1 MTDVRWLSDD
11 EQRIWRLFMDAVRDF
26 NAHLDRQ
33 LRRDSG
39 MPVAYY
45 EILVH
50 LSEAPGRSLRMSQ
63 LAELARSSRSRLS
76 HAVAAL
82 EKAGYVSRCATDAD
96 RRGSVAQLTD
106 AGFGVLEAAA
116 PGHVTEVRKHLFDV
130 LTPEQ
135 QQKLGEISGA
145 VQEGLRPIC
154 AQARAEDAEEAGDAG
169 AAGGAE
175 DAADA
180 AGDAGG
186 RAGKAAGGAAAREA
200 VTDA

>member
-1 MTDVRWLSDD
+1 MLGRMTDVRWLTDD
-11 EQRIWRLFMDAVRDF
+11 EQRIWRLFMSAVRDF

-45 EILVH
+45 EILVY
-50 LSEAPGRSLRMSQ
+50 LSESPGRSLRMSE
-63 LAELARSSRSRLS
+63 LADLARSSRSRLS

-106 AGFGVLEAAA
+106 AGFAVLEAAA

-135 QQKLGEISGA
+135 QRQLGAISGA
-145 VQEGLRPIC
+145 VQDGLRPIC
-154 AQARAEDAEEAGDAG
+154 AQALAEDAEAEYAAGGDA
-169 AAGGAE
+169 AAGGAGSGGT
-175 DAADA
+175 AAQEPAPQA
-180 AGDAGG
+180 AP
-186 RAGKAAGGAAAREA
+186 ES
-200 VTDA
+200 

>member
-1 MTDVRWLSDD
+1 MTDVRWLTDD
-11 EQRIWRLFMDAVRDF
+11 EQRIWRLFMNAVRDF

-50 LSEAPGRSLRMSQ
+50 LSEAPGRRLRMSE
-63 LAELARSSRSRLS
+63 LADLARSSRSRLS

-82 EKAGYVSRCATDAD
+82 EKGGYVSRCATDVD

-106 AGFGVLEAAA
+106 AGFAVLEAAA

-135 QQKLGEISGA
+135 QRMLSEISRA
-145 VQEGLRPIC
+145 VRDGLRPIC
-154 AQARAEDAEEAGDAG
+154 AQALAEDAEAEA
-169 AAGGAE
+169 
-175 DAADA
+175 AADA
-180 AGDAGG
+180 ETAAVADEEGGAG
-186 RAGKAAGGAAAREA
+186 GGAAAREA
-200 VTDA
+200 ASEV

>member
-1 MTDVRWLSDD
+1 MTDVRWLTDD
-11 EQRIWRLFMDAVRDF
+11 EQRIWRLFMNAVRDF

-50 LSEAPGRSLRMSQ
+50 LSEAPGRSLRMSE
-63 LAELARSSRSRLS
+63 LADLARSSRSRLS

-106 AGFGVLEAAA
+106 AGFAVLEVAA

-135 QQKLGEISGA
+135 QRKLGEISGA
-145 VQEGLRPIC
+145 VQDGLRPIC
-154 AQARAEDAEEAGDAG
+154 AQALAEDAEAETEGDA
-169 AAGGAE
+169 AGE
-175 DAADA
+175 A
-180 AGDAGG
+180 AGDATGESGG
-186 RAGKAAGGAAAREA
+186 GSAAREP
-200 VTDA
+200 VTEV

>member
-1 MTDVRWLSDD
+1 MTDVRWLTDD
-11 EQRIWRLFMDAVRDF
+11 EQRIWRLFMNAIRDF

-50 LSEAPGRSLRMSQ
+50 LSEAPGRSLRMSE
-63 LAELARSSRSRLS
+63 LADLARSSRSRLS
-76 HAVAAL
+76 HAVTAL
-82 EKAGYVSRCATDAD
+82 EKLGYVSRCTTDAD

-106 AGFGVLEAAA
+106 AGFAVLEAAA

-135 QQKLGEISGA
+135 QHMLGEIGGA
-145 VQEGLRPIC
+145 VQEGLRPVC
-154 AQARAEDAEEAGDAG
+154 AQALAEDSEAAEAG
-169 AAGGAE
+169 E
-175 DAADA
+175 DA
-180 AGDAGG
+180 
-186 RAGKAAGGAAAREA
+186 RAGEDTEAAPAAVPEP
-200 VTDA
+200 

>member
-1 MTDVRWLSDD
+1 MTDVRWLTDD
-11 EQRIWRLFMDAVRDF
+11 EQRIWRLFMNAVRDF

-50 LSEAPGRSLRMSQ
+50 LSESPGRSLRMSE
-63 LAELARSSRSRLS
+63 LADLARSSRSRLS

-106 AGFGVLEAAA
+106 AGFAVLEAAA

-135 QQKLGEISGA
+135 QRQLGAISGA
-145 VQEGLRPIC
+145 VQDGLRPIC
-154 AQARAEDAEEAGDAG
+154 AQALAEDAEAECAAGGDA
-169 AAGGAE
+169 AAGGAGGGGT
-175 DAADA
+175 AAQEPAPQA
-180 AGDAGG
+180 AP
-186 RAGKAAGGAAAREA
+186 EP
-200 VTDA
+200 VTES

>member
-1 MTDVRWLSDD
+1 MNDVRWLTED

-63 LAELARSSRSRLS
+63 LAELCRSSRSRLS

-82 EKAGYVSRCATDAD
+82 EKAGYVSRCTTDAD

-106 AGFGVLEAAA
+106 AGFAVLEAAA
-116 PGHVTEVRKHLFDV
+116 PAHVTEVRKHLFDV

-145 VQEGLRPIC
+145 VKDGLRPIC
-154 AQARAEDAEEAGDAG
+154 AQARAEDGQDEQDG
-169 AAGGAE
+169 E
-175 DAADA
+175 DAAAAADSAAAADTA
-180 AGDAGG
+180 AGE
-186 RAGKAAGGAAAREA
+186 AREA
-200 VTDA
+200 VTEA

>member
-1 MTDVRWLSDD
+1 MTDVRWLTDD
-11 EQRIWRLFMDAVRDF
+11 EQRIWRLFMNAVRDF

-50 LSEAPGRSLRMSQ
+50 LSEAPGRSLRMSE
-63 LAELARSSRSRLS
+63 LADLARSSRSRLS

-106 AGFGVLEAAA
+106 NGFAVLEAAA

-135 QQKLGEISGA
+135 QRKLGEISGA

-154 AQARAEDAEEAGDAG
+154 AQALAEDAEAEAAADA
-169 AAGGAE
+169 AAGT
-175 DAADA
+175 ADA
-180 AGDAGG
+180 AGDAE
-186 RAGKAAGGAAAREA
+186 AGPAAREA
-200 VTDA
+200 VTEA

>member
-1 MTDVRWLSDD
+1 MNDVRWLTED

-63 LAELARSSRSRLS
+63 LAELCRSSRSRLS

-82 EKAGYVSRCATDAD
+82 EKAGYVSRCTTDAD

-116 PGHVTEVRKHLFDV
+116 PAHVTEVRKHLFDV

-145 VQEGLRPIC
+145 VKEGLRPIC
-154 AQARAEDAEEAGDAG
+154 AQARAEDGEDAEDQAEGVGEATAGDA
-169 AAGGAE
+169 
-175 DAADA
+175 AD
-180 AGDAGG
+180 
-186 RAGKAAGGAAAREA
+186 KAREA
-200 VTDA
+200 VTEA

>member
-1 MTDVRWLSDD
+1 MTDVRWLTDD
-11 EQRIWRLFMDAVRDF
+11 EQRIWRLFMSAVRDF

-45 EILVH
+45 EILVY
-50 LSEAPGRSLRMSQ
+50 LSESPGRSLRMSE
-63 LAELARSSRSRLS
+63 LADLARSSRSRLS

-106 AGFGVLEAAA
+106 AGFAVLEAAA

-135 QQKLGEISGA
+135 QRQLGAISGA
-145 VQEGLRPIC
+145 VQDGLRPIC
-154 AQARAEDAEEAGDAG
+154 AQALAEDAEAEYAAGGDA
-169 AAGGAE
+169 AAGGAGSGGT
-175 DAADA
+175 AAQEPAPQA
-180 AGDAGG
+180 AP
-186 RAGKAAGGAAAREA
+186 ES
-200 VTDA
+200 